1 MDFTPQEVSSFSHG
15 IFSPLQ
21 PTNATGSDG
30 TTKSPPTK
38 VSKFMVAE
46 KEADGHRPHASPPP
60 TSVSS
65 LSPLTISARD
75 IDGGSKD
82 FTEYCDD
89 TSKFVDEDS
98 ITTAS
103 HPTTTKAVV
112 GVGGVLESLG
122 HSGVDFF
129 TPPRGTS
136 SPSAPVRVRVSASKL
151 RQIPSPLSSVNKS
164 TSSISDS
171 SLVQGQSNISTV
183 KRPVA
188 GEPGHPISSIAS
200 GACACTHQ
208 YSIDNPYANVF
219 TICTSVLTL
228 TLQ

>member
-1 MDFTPQEVSSFSHG
+1 MFAVGMDFTPSEASSFSHG

-21 PTNATGSDG
+21 PTTTTGSNG

-38 VSKFMVAE
+38 GSKFIVAE
-46 KEADGHRPHASPPP
+46 KEEDGHVPHGSPPV
-60 TSVSS
+60 TSMSS

-98 ITTAS
+98 INTAS
-103 HPTTTKAVV
+103 HPTTTRAMV
-112 GVGGVLESLG
+112 GVGGVLGSLE

-151 RQIPSPLSSVNKS
+151 RLIPSPLSCVNKS

-171 SLVQGQSNISTV
+171 SLVQGQSDTSKV
-183 KRPVA
+183 ERPTA
-188 GEPGHPISSIAS
+188 GEPVHPISSVAS
-200 GACACTHQ
+200 SACACTHQ
-208 YSIDNPYANVF
+208 CA
-219 TICTSVLTL
+219 
-228 TLQ
+228 